1 MRFPPLLRVVAVL
14 ILVMLVG
21 RAHAL
26 ELKIATLSPEGSSW
40 MKEMREGA
48 MEVAQKTDY
57 RVKFK
62 FYPGGI
68 MGDDKTVLRK
78 IRFGQLHGGAVV
90 SNSLTQS
97 FPDNQIYNLP
107 MIFQSFEEVDY
118 VRTRMD
124 KRIIEGFEKNG
135 FITFGLA
142 EGGFA
147 YMMSNSPLQTLA
159 DLRKQKVWIPENDST
174 ALETVRAFGVT
185 PIPLSIADV
194 RTGLQTGL
202 IDTVTTSPIGAIALQ
217 WHTQVKYLMDN
228 PLMYV
233 YAVLALDRKAF
244 NKISLDDQNV
254 VNRVMGDVFRKID
267 RQNREDNVSALEV
280 LRKQSIQFVKLNTES
295 RKEWHAKASLVAGRL
310 IEAGALSREIVSTLE
325 KYLDEYR
332 SKQSKI
338 NNKEPL

>member
-1 MRFPPLLRVVAVL
+1 MPTRLT
-14 ILVMLVG
+14 LVMLTG
-21 RAHAL
+21 RSHAL
-26 ELKIATLSPEGSSW
+26 VLKIATLSPEGSSW
-40 MKEMREGA
+40 MKEMRKGA
-48 MEVAQKTDY
+48 TEVAQKTDS
-57 RVKFK
+57 RVRFK

-90 SNSLTQS
+90 SNSLTHF

-107 MIFQSFEEVDY
+107 MGFQSYEEVDY
-118 VRTRMD
+118 VRERMD
-124 KRIIEGFEKNG
+124 RLIIEGFEKNG

-174 ALETVRAFGVT
+174 ALETVKAFGVT

-217 WHTQVKYLMDN
+217 WHTQVKYLTDN
-228 PLMYV
+228 PLMYI
-233 YAVLALDRKAF
+233 YAVLALDRKVF

-254 VNRVMGDVFRKID
+254 VRSVMGAVFRKID
-267 RQNREDNVSALEV
+267 QQNRKDNVKALDVLRRQN
-280 LRKQSIQFVKLNTES
+280 IQFVKLNAEP
-295 RKEWHAKASLVAGRL
+295 REEWYTQASLVAGRL
-310 IEAGALSREIVSTLE
+310 IEAGTLSREVVSTLE
-325 KYLDEYR
+325 KYLNEYR
-332 SKQSKI
+332 SKRP
-338 NNKEPL
+338 NTN

>member
-1 MRFPPLLRVVAVL
+1 MRFAPLLRVVVVL
-14 ILVMLVG
+14 TLVMLTG
-21 RAHAL
+21 RSHAL
-26 ELKIATLSPEGSSW
+26 VLKIATLSPDGSSW
-40 MKEMREGA
+40 MKEMRKGA
-48 MEVAQKTDY
+48 MEVAQKTDS
-57 RVKFK
+57 RVRFK

-90 SNSLTQS
+90 SNSLTHS
-97 FPDNQIYNLP
+97 FSDNQIYNLP

-118 VRTRMD
+118 VRERMD
-124 KRIIEGFEKNG
+124 GLIIEGFKKNG

-147 YMMSNSPLQTLA
+147 YMMSNSPLQTLV

-228 PLMYV
+228 PLMYI

-244 NKISLDDQNV
+244 NNISPDDQNIV
-254 VNRVMGDVFRKID
+254 TRVMGAVFRKID
-267 RQNREDNVSALEV
+267 QQNREDNVKALEV
-280 LRKQSIQFVKLNTES
+280 LRRQNIQFVKLTAES
-295 RKEWHAKASLVAGRL
+295 REEWTAKASLVAGRL

-325 KYLDEYR
+325 KYLNEYR
-332 SKQSKI
+332 SKRP
-338 NNKEPL
+338 NTN

>member
-1 MRFPPLLRVVAVL
+1 MRVPPLLRVVVVL
-14 ILVMLVG
+14 TLVMLTG
-21 RAHAL
+21 RSHAL

-40 MKEMREGA
+40 MKEMRQGA
-48 MEVAQKTDY
+48 MEVAQKTDR
-57 RVKFK
+57 RVRFK

-97 FPDNQIYNLP
+97 FSDNQIYNLP
-107 MIFQSFEEVDY
+107 MVFESFKEVDY
-118 VRTRMD
+118 VRERMD
-124 KRIIEGFEKNG
+124 GLIIEGFEKNG

-147 YMMSNSPLQTLA
+147 YMMSNSPLQTLV

-228 PLMYV
+228 PLMYI
-233 YAVLALDRKAF
+233 YAVLALDREAF

-254 VNRVMGDVFRKID
+254 VTRVMGAVFRKID
-267 RQNREDNVSALEV
+267 RQNREDNVKALEV
-280 LRKQSIQFVKLNTES
+280 LRRQNIQFVKLNAES
-295 RKEWHAKASLVAGRL
+295 RKEWYANASLVADRL
-310 IEAGALSREIVSTLE
+310 IEAGTLSREIVGTLE
-325 KYLDEYR
+325 KYLNEYR
-332 SKQSKI
+332 SKQP
-338 NNKEPL
+338 NAN